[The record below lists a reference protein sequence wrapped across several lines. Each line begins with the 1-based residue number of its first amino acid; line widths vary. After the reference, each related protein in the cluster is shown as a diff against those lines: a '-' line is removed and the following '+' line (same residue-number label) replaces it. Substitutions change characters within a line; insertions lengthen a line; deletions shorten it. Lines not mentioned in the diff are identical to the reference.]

1 LDLSNNQIERISPN
15 SFQLLSSLLTLN
27 ISFNQLH
34 FLSEKTFLGLNKL
47 KILDL
52 TRNRISKLEKIKIK
66 KEGINLDKSLFEGIE
81 HLEELK
87 LTGNLLA
94 EVILNLLLGV

>member
-94 EVILNLLLGV
+94 EVFLNLLLGV